1 MALMLAS
8 GVLGGFGQFCIFEA
22 ARHAPASVMATV
34 EYTSLV
40 WAFVLGY
47 AIWGDIPDLA
57 VWVGAALIVVAG
69 ALLLAG
75 ERRAEGGGDG

>member
-1 MALMLAS
+1 
-8 GVLGGFGQFCIFEA
+8 VLGGLGQFCIFEA

-47 AIWGDIPDLA
+47 AIWGDVPDLA
-57 VWVGAALIVVAG
+57 VWAGAALILVAG
-69 ALLLAG
+69 AVLLVS
-75 ERRAEGGGDG
+75 ERRAGGGGDG